1 MSLST
6 FTSNLR
12 QSSGRF
18 DEIFERIRGTTRY
31 SRNIR
36 RISYAT
42 RSFKAT
48 NRRKTKVIER
58 TRCQKILN
66 EITIEDVEKE
76 IDESEAIDI
85 KITIARERIE
95 RARKQHA
102 TPQHSIVE
110 NSQHR
115 NEHGP
120 VAMAT

>member
-1 MSLST
+1 MNELEELLATAEISEESLMRLEVSKQQIDGKQK
-6 FTSNLR
+6 SLNEL
-12 QSSGRF
+12 
-18 DEIFERIRGTTRY
+18 D
-31 SRNIR
+31 
-36 RISYAT
+36 A
-42 RSFKAT
+42 
-48 NRRKTKVIER
+48 
-58 TRCQKILN
+58 KILN

-115 NEHGP
+115 NEHGA